1 MVANTHTL
9 IKVVEVI
16 MLAPFIKQIVK
27 LTGFLVRGGEEKEKE
42 GFTLQY
48 IGGKSVFSPTTAVF
62 DATREMERMGNMA
75 IENLQRAMH
84 ALIELDEND
93 IQEVYAVESQID
105 FLNHEI
111 TNYLVKVNQMTLP
124 TDDARSLGGLFH
136 VVNDIERIGDHA
148 ENIADAARSLL
159 ERNIEFS
166 AAGKAELQEMLD
178 VVVKVATYA
187 LDMFSHNNQE
197 HMQEILD
204 LEDRVDNMEREVQES
219 HIQRLTRN
227 ECTASAGMIFS
238 DIVSGLE
245 RVSDHATNIAFSL
258 LDDDPIEQQKEQRA
272 QAAGR

>member
-1 MVANTHTL
+1 
-9 IKVVEVI
+9 
-16 MLAPFIKQIVK
+16 
-27 LTGFLVRGGEEKEKE
+27 
-42 GFTLQY
+42 
-48 IGGKSVFSPTTAVF
+48 
-62 DATREMERMGNMA
+62 
-75 IENLQRAMH
+75 
-84 ALIELDEND
+84 
-93 IQEVYAVESQID
+93 
-105 FLNHEI
+105 
-111 TNYLVKVNQMTLP
+111 MTLP

-148 ENIADAARSLL
+148 ENIADAARSLID
-159 ERNIEFS
+159 RNIEFS
-166 AAGKAELQEMLD
+166 AAGKEELQEMLN

-204 LEDRVDNMEREVQES
+204 LEDRVDNMEREIQES